1 MMKRTVVYKGD
12 AAWSR
17 KAYLT
22 IEGDTVE
29 FDCSDGE
36 YGPIRIPLQTLIEA
50 IDLHTDR
57 YSFTLPADDYT
68 TLSDWDNTLL
78 DGLEDEDF
86 DY

>member
-1 MMKRTVVYKGD
+1 MKRTVVYKGD

-22 IEGDTVE
+22 IEDDTVE

>member
-1 MMKRTVVYKGD
+1 MKRTVVYKGD

-22 IEGDTVE
+22 IEDDTVE

-50 IDLHTDR
+50 IDLHTEH
-57 YSFTLPADDYT
+57 YLFNLPAEED
-68 TLSDWDNTLL
+68 LSDWDNTLL

>member
-22 IEGDTVE
+22 IEDDTVE

-57 YSFTLPADDYT
+57 YLFNLPAEED
-68 TLSDWDNTLL
+68 LSDWDNTLL
-78 DGLEDEDF
+78 DGLENEDF